1 MSQATPVHEWVLPR
15 LAALVCDAE
24 KAGFDRATVVAVVT
38 DLITA
43 PPFNDAGPMMEDTE

>member
-1 MSQATPVHEWVLPR
+1 MSEAAPVHEWVLPR
-15 LAALVCDAE
+15 LVALVREAE

-43 PPFNDAGPMMEDTE
+43 PPFNDATPDAKSAV

>member
-1 MSQATPVHEWVLPR
+1 MNGCCRGLPR
-15 LAALVCDAE
+15 WCAMRE

-43 PPFNDAGPMMEDTE
+43 PPFNVAGPAAEDFE